1 MLSLSLRSST
11 AADCMQLL
19 RRAKLKGLLQA
30 VERCSMLLSHV
41 ISIKMLYSIL
51 YGEIEKVDIIFF
63 GNGADNCRHT
73 LFTRL
78 RCLSFLMG
86 RSE

>member
-1 MLSLSLRSST
+1 MLSLSFHSST
-11 AADCMQLL
+11 APDCMQLL
-19 RRAKLKGLLQA
+19 GRAKLKSLLQA

-41 ISIKMLYSIL
+41 ISIKIMYSIL

-63 GNGADNCRHT
+63 GNDADNSRHA
-73 LFTRL
+73 LFTRS